1 MSQRPGRLSAVTAP
15 RLAGLAVDV
24 GDHSVATT
32 RLFGALGLTVATVDE
47 CTEIRCDNG
56 MVVRLTRSTTPT
68 RIGLRFAV
76 GDIITAVRALD
87 EHGGHT
93 TWAVHAPNVIRVE
106 RGDLTVDVT
115 EAETPSLAA
124 VTLFVADVAETARFY
139 AALGLPTT
147 DATPAAVADPN
158 DPPEPQ
164 ADVRLAGVTIQLRAA
179 GLGPATAFAQMVI
192 RADDPM
198 SCTVGLDCLKWEY
211 AWDADS
217 LVTRTPDGSGVR
229 VTPVLL

>member
-1 MSQRPGRLSAVTAP
+1 MQTHPVTTA
-15 RLAGLAVDV
+15 RLAGLAV
-24 GDHSVATT
+24 GIADHPVAAT
-32 RLFGALGLTVATVDE
+32 RLFRALGLTVATLGDVA
-47 CTEIRCDNG
+47 EIRLDNG
-56 MVVRLTRSTTPT
+56 SVVRLTQSSSPA
-68 RIGLRFAV
+68 RIGVTFRVRDLVEAV
-76 GDIITAVRALD
+76 KALD
-87 EHGGHT
+87 EHRGQAV
-93 TWAVHAPNVIRVE
+93 WEVHAPNVIRVE

-115 EAETPSLAA
+115 EAETPGLAA

-158 DPPEPQ
+158 DPPEPE

-198 SCTVGLDCLKWEY
+198 SCTVGLDCLEWEY

-229 VTPVLL
+229 VTPVLR